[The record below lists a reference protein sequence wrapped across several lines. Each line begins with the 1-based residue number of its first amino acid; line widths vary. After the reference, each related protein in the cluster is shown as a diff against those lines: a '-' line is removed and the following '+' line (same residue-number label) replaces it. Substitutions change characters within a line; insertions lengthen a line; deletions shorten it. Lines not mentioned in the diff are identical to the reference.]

1 MHFWSIHTKLMLMS
15 CNEKATKHLTS
26 KQLAF
31 AYQEEVWVHEDLIG
45 LAFSSHG
52 TNSAAIEAA
61 VAVTMAA
68 ILREALPAMTDS

>member
-1 MHFWSIHTKLMLMS
+1 M
-15 CNEKATKHLTS
+15 
-26 KQLAF
+26 
-31 AYQEEVWVHEDLIG
+31 HEDLIG